1 MSLIHDALK
10 SMDAPAVSTPV
21 ASRPATTAAR
31 PAWLGGVLAFVSV
44 LGAGGVGWMLWQDQL
59 SDNINIPPQAMV
71 QSPPVALPPPA
82 PPVVAAPVA
91 VPATA
96 EAPTTLTA
104 PPVAVAPAPPAAQ
117 APAPVRV
124 AETAPP
130 AAPAVV
136 TAAAAK
142 PMQASPRRAPA
153 AVSATKEAAHSA
165 PSVAETPVEL
175 LFARFVAAMKSGQQT
190 DAEQALAA
198 LKQQLPA
205 GAIGLVR
212 AQAWFDLQ
220 AGRDTAAAEGYRT
233 ILDRMPG
240 DEEAAINLA
249 SIQSRQH
256 QSEEARATLDAA
268 ARLQPDSTALR
279 AALSHFTPAIRH
291 DR

>member
-10 SMDAPAVSTPV
+10 SMDTPAVSTPV

-71 QSPPVALPPPA
+71 QSPPVAPL
-82 PPVVAAPVA
+82 A

-136 TAAAAK
+136 TAAVAK

-153 AVSATKEAAHSA
+153 AVSATKDAAHSA